1 MGGAKIL
8 NTNSR
13 VQLLIIIMSR
23 KTRNTKV
30 EAAEESP
37 EDIVLD
43 SEEEEEDIKEEIKGE
58 IFVPTRTQT
67 QCVVIAPDSLWK
79 NGKFTIVKLRNPRTL
94 HESLYAFTH
103 QDSELYELNQ
113 FAEDKR
119 SVATVYLHTYNIIL
133 YVYF

>member
-1 MGGAKIL
+1 MGNVQRRLNSDGFFGAKIL

-67 QCVVIAPDSLWK
+67 QCVVIAPGYHPLLKS
-79 NGKFTIVKLRNPRTL
+79 
-94 HESLYAFTH
+94 
-103 QDSELYELNQ
+103 
-113 FAEDKR
+113 
-119 SVATVYLHTYNIIL
+119 SVCN
-133 YVYF
+133 